1 MNFGHVEGICVLL
14 ADPAG
19 ALLVRVTVYLET
31 KMGIEIVRELEVEPD
46 PEHMRDGQPDLF
58 WEADQWTQDT
68 IANVLLPR
76 GWELLGALDPPERL
90 PDEAPRSPRY
100 ALRTALWVPPPGW
113 NEDVASEA
121 AAESSVRPDTGDPE
135 P

>member
-1 MNFGHVEGICVLL
+1 MNFGHVEGICVYVVD
-14 ADPAG
+14 ADG
-19 ALLVRVTVYLET
+19 TRLVRVTVYLET
-31 KMGIEIVRELEVEPD
+31 RMGLEIVREIEAEPD
-46 PEHMRDGQPDLF
+46 SSHLREGEPDLY

-113 NEDVASEA
+113 SEELLDDSASD
-121 AAESSVRPDTGDPE
+121 ESRSGL
-135 P
+135 

>member
-1 MNFGHVEGICVLL
+1 MNFGHVEGICVYVED
-14 ADPAG
+14 ADG
-19 ALLVRVTVYLET
+19 TRLVRVTVYLET
-31 KMGIEIVRELEVEPD
+31 RMGLEIIREIEAEPD
-46 PEHMRDGQPDLF
+46 PAHLQDGDPDLY

-90 PDEAPRSPRY
+90 PDEAPRSSRY

-113 NEDVASEA
+113 SDDL
-121 AAESSVRPDTGDPE
+121 PDRDTDTSDQPGA
-135 P
+135 